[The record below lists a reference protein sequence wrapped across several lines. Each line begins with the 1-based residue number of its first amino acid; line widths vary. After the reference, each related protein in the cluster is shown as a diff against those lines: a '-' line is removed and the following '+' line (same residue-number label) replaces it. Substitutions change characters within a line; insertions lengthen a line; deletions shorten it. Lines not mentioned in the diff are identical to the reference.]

1 VRNIYFIFLLFIPLT
16 LKAQPDNYA
25 RALIDSLCSE
35 RYHGRGYVN
44 NGDIKTALFIENE
57 FKNIGLSPINNKYL
71 QKFGFTIN
79 SFPGEMFVKL
89 DQKELSPGKDYLIQL
104 YSRSVK
110 GKFKITPIN
119 KKDFINDR
127 KMNKL
132 LKRKLTDHF
141 LLVDLSELDNNQK
154 QKLQEELFV
163 YKELAAGL
171 ILLNDKKLTWGAGNY
186 FSTLP
191 IVEISKGA
199 WINGTKEI
207 ELSIHSELIDN
218 HETYNVIG
226 QVPAEQYSDSFIV
239 FTAHYDH
246 LGRMGK
252 EIIFPGA
259 NDNASGTALLLSL
272 AKKYKT
278 KPNIKYNILFIAF
291 AGEEMGLLGSKYFVQ
306 NPIIDLKKI
315 KFLINMDLMGTGD
328 EGITVVNSTN
338 NQKRFETL
346 VEINN
351 TKKYLSAIK
360 PRANAPNSDHYPF
373 TQKNVPA
380 VFIYAMGGIQAY
392 HDIYDKPETLP
403 LTKFN
408 EIYSLICDWLD
419 TIK

>member
-1 VRNIYFIFLLFIPLT
+1 LRNIYFIFLLFIPLT

-163 YKELAAGL
+163 YKEVAAGL

-278 KPNIKYNILFIAF
+278 KPNIKYNIL
-291 AGEEMGLLGSKYFVQ
+291 
-306 NPIIDLKKI
+306 
-315 KFLINMDLMGTGD
+315 
-328 EGITVVNSTN
+328 
-338 NQKRFETL
+338 
-346 VEINN
+346 
-351 TKKYLSAIK
+351 
-360 PRANAPNSDHYPF
+360 
-373 TQKNVPA
+373 
-380 VFIYAMGGIQAY
+380 
-392 HDIYDKPETLP
+392 
-403 LTKFN
+403 
-408 EIYSLICDWLD
+408 
-419 TIK
+419 

>member
-1 VRNIYFIFLLFIPLT
+1 MRKIGVIFFLLIAFSIN
-16 LKAQPDNYA
+16 AQPDKYA
-25 RALIDSLCSE
+25 RTLIDSLCSE

-44 NGDIKTALFIENE
+44 NGDVKAALFIENE
-57 FKNIGLSPINNKYL
+57 FKNIGLKPINNKYL

-79 SFPGEMFVKL
+79 SFPGELTVKV
-89 DQKELSPGKDYLIQL
+89 DQKILTPGKDYLVQL

-110 GKFKITPIN
+110 GIFKITQIT

-163 YKELAAGL
+163 YKEVAAGL
-171 ILLNDKKLTWGAGNY
+171 ILLNDKKLIWGAGNY

-191 IVEISKGA
+191 IIEISKTA
-199 WINGTKEI
+199 WINGAKEI
-207 ELSIHSELIDN
+207 DLSIESELIDN
-218 HETYNVIG
+218 HETYNVFG
-226 QVPAEQYSDSFIV
+226 QIPAEQLSDSFIV

-252 EIIFPGA
+252 DVIFPGA
-259 NDNASGTALLLSL
+259 NDNASGIALLLSL
-272 AKKYKT
+272 ANKYKAT
-278 KPNIKYNILFIAF
+278 PNTKYNFLFIAF

-306 NPIIDLKKI
+306 NPVIDIKKI
-315 KFLINMDLMGTGD
+315 KFLINLDLMGTGD

-338 NQKRFETL
+338 NQKRFDSL

-351 TKKYLSAIK
+351 NKKYLIAIK
-360 PRANAPNSDHYPF
+360 ARSNAPNSDHYPF

-392 HDIYDKPETLP
+392 HDIYDRPETLP

-408 EIYSLICDWLD
+408 EIYSLICDWVD